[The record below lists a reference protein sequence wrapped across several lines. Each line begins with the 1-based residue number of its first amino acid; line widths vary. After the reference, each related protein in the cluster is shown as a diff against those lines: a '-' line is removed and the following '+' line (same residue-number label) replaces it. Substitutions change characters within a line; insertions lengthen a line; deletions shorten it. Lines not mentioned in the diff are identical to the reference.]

1 MTKSDLCKTM
11 MPSRNW
17 VFPGLFIVVV
27 SLMILFGGAP
37 VSYAQTLLDP
47 LHGVCDAPTPA
58 CTDNGTVTPTTSTT
72 PYYGFTISP
81 GPATGVYEVVT
92 LIPNNISGANSES
105 FSVNGAVT
113 SPAPATLFSSTA
125 WTSGF
130 LASYLGIASSP
141 SNPLSAFLTTTDSHD
156 PGATGYFV
164 YVSVLG
170 TNTLLPPSATT
181 ATPILHDGGFA
192 FPIGTS
198 IVGFLNKG
206 TTTKPDWIATA
217 PSGQI
222 SIQPTP
228 EPASILL
235 FGTGLLLLGAMLR
248 RRLLA

>member
-170 TNTLLPPSATT
+170 TNTLLPPVPQRQRLSYMMA
-181 ATPILHDGGFA
+181 A
-192 FPIGTS
+192 S
-198 IVGFLNKG
+198 
-206 TTTKPDWIATA
+206 
-217 PSGQI
+217 PSR
-222 SIQPTP
+222 
-228 EPASILL
+228 
-235 FGTGLLLLGAMLR
+235 LGRQSLVS
-248 RRLLA
+248 